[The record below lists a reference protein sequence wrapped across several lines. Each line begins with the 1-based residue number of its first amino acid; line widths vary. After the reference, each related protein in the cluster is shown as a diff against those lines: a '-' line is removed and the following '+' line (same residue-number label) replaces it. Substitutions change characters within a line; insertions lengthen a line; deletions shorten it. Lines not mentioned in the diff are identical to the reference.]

1 MVTTTFIDLFCGG
14 GTATKGL
21 VDSGLTHVVGYDYW
35 QPAVN
40 NMQANGWNS
49 VVADISSTGPLPK
62 ANIVWASPP
71 CTEYSSGSNHRAKR
85 DEVKELVVTA
95 VRLALTSDPAVIVL
109 ENHPGMLKAEQY
121 ASAIKLLDGWH
132 IQEHI
137 LDAADIGSPS
147 HRRRC
152 FVIASRNT
160 IPRMV
165 WQQSKPV
172 AWDTVVSIEGNGNW
186 RTTNHA
192 EYIERKLDGLPY
204 CLYSYYSPP
213 PVIDKPGTPM
223 RTITCVPR
231 SVIVHKDGTRRWLKY
246 DNYRKLMG
254 LPNSF
259 VLTGTER
266 NKCKIVGNG
275 VAYACSVQIGK
286 YLMNNME

>member
-14 GTATKGL
+14 GTATKGP

-40 NMQANGWNS
+40 NMQANEWNS

-85 DEVKELVVTA
+85 DEVKKLVMTA

-204 CLYSYYSPP
+204 CMYSYYSPP
-213 PVIDKPGTPM
+213 PQSSTNQE
-223 RTITCVPR
+223 
-231 SVIVHKDGTRRWLKY
+231 H
-246 DNYRKLMG
+246 
-254 LPNSF
+254 
-259 VLTGTER
+259 
-266 NKCKIVGNG
+266 
-275 VAYACSVQIGK
+275 Q
-286 YLMNNME
+286 